1 MDTARIRWV
10 TELLTE
16 TELDLVIET
25 LSYEREAHGSH
36 FVQLADPM
44 FVRRTLKAIS
54 SWGQV
59 GKCYIDGNFAGIVYW
74 DLGAVW
80 WSPETILMEQLVLC
94 VNPYFAGFGRRA
106 CDYLEQIAKENHINI
121 IVAGC
126 LFQKN
131 PQMITNLY
139 KKKGFLTVNPLYIKQ
154 MGGTE

>member
-1 MDTARIRWV
+1 MDTARIKWV
-10 TELLTE
+10 TAHLTK
-16 TELDLVIET
+16 TELDLVMET
-25 LSYEREAHGSH
+25 LIYERETKGSH
-36 FVQLADPM
+36 FVQLADPEY
-44 FVRRTLKAIS
+44 VKQDLLIKS
-54 SWGQV
+54 YLGKV

-74 DLGAVW
+74 DFGEVW
-80 WSPETILMEQLVLC
+80 WLEEPIMMEQLVLC

-106 CDYLEQIAKENHINI
+106 CDFLEQKAKENHINI

-154 MGGTE
+154 LGGTE